1 MTSSFNHSITN
12 ITSTTMLPKALV
24 SFTEAYE
31 TISRYDTGNL
41 RLLETRHYTEW
52 RDYVMCVRQI
62 ISSLMHSSQL
72 VKTSAKD
79 KENNPV
85 TTSNYQMVC
94 SMRKSGFK
102 QYNITTGI
110 INDEILDDLLTYI
123 LLKTNHYMT
132 HSDNAIDT
140 YLLIKR
146 SVTNKLID
154 MTRAMK
160 TWLKK
165 FPSNN
170 NIISDEDGNET
181 ELEIEDSKV
190 NIEQETSD
198 GLLVNFVDE
207 ELIPKIIETLLPH
220 PERLLRWL
228 SDYAGMS
235 CINLLN
241 NINTYGYNY
250 CLNMVVNT
258 LYELE
263 NIDVRYLNGLKL
275 NFKIPA
281 KEVTRTNLD
290 NWLYR
295 ARKDIAPLKS
305 SFNDYVCSHKL

>member
-31 TISRYDTGNL
+31 TLSRYDTGNL

-110 INDEILDDLLTYI
+110 VNDEILDDLLTHI

-160 TWLKK
+160 TWLKN
-165 FPSNN
+165 FLR
-170 NIISDEDGNET
+170 II
-181 ELEIEDSKV
+181 I
-190 NIEQETSD
+190 
-198 GLLVNFVDE
+198 
-207 ELIPKIIETLLPH
+207 
-220 PERLLRWL
+220 L
-228 SDYAGMS
+228 SLMKMEMRR
-235 CINLLN
+235 N
-241 NINTYGYNY
+241 
-250 CLNMVVNT
+250 
-258 LYELE
+258 
-263 NIDVRYLNGLKL
+263 LKL
-275 NFKIPA
+275 KIA
-281 KEVTRTNLD
+281 KL
-290 NWLYR
+290 
-295 ARKDIAPLKS
+295 I
-305 SFNDYVCSHKL
+305 